1 MKEKKARFVK
11 NHFRRYLGREGK
23 GEEGRGKGG
32 GGISCK
38 RGRGGEGVLRTMAAG
53 PLQICRG
60 TGFISWKYFHTCR
73 VVVDSGKYGRIPF

>member
-11 NHFRRYLGREGK
+11 NHFRRYQGREGK

-38 RGRGGEGVLRTMAAG
+38 RGGGGRCITHDGCWPAAN
-53 PLQICRG
+53 LQR
-60 TGFISWKYFHTCR
+60 
-73 VVVDSGKYGRIPF
+73 YGIYQLEIFPHV